1 MKVVRVN
8 NKISDP
14 FPQGSIL
21 GPMLFGVYVND
32 LPSTP
37 KHCLVESYVDDTKL
51 YMSFQP
57 HDSGNIVA
65 ALNEDLVSIRNWCFE
80 NGLLLNPD
88 KTKLIIYGSTQMTA
102 KKSLVFSKLYS
113 SSSVWANTTDT
124 NIKRLQGIQN
134 YASRIVFNFRK
145 YMIMSLQV

>member
-1 MKVVRVN
+1 MVLLDMSKAFDSISHKTMLYKLQDIGASTSVIDWFRSYLSNRTQVVRVN
-8 NKISDP
+8 TKTSDP
-14 FPQGSIL
+14 LPLTSGVPQGSIL
-21 GPMLFGVYVND
+21 SPMLFGVYVND

-37 KHCLVESYVDDTKL
+37 KHCLVESCVDDTKL

-88 KTKLIIYGSTQMTA
+88 KTKLIME
-102 KKSLVFSKLYS
+102 V
-113 SSSVWANTTDT
+113 D
-124 NIKRLQGIQN
+124 R
-134 YASRIVFNFRK
+134 
-145 YMIMSLQV
+145 